1 MTSET
6 FRNSSDIIY
15 AVGIPKNRLDE
26 TVLLSTHSIYLTERL
41 SNKPKFYEPS
51 IGLTIIL
58 KYVVLLSEVITIKT

>member
-26 TVLLSTHSIYLTERL
+26 TVLLGTHSIYLTERL
-41 SNKPKFYEPS
+41 SNKPNFYEPR

-58 KYVVLLSEVITIKT
+58 KYVVLLSEGITIKT